1 MAFDGIITSA
11 MVAELNS
18 LIIDSR
24 VEKIYL
30 PNKNE
35 IILSLRKNRENLK
48 LLFSIDASNARF
60 HITNT
65 SKENP
70 AKPPQFCM
78 VLRKHLQ
85 GAKLLKIAQYG
96 LDRVIEF
103 VFENIDELGDISRK
117 SLYIELMGK
126 YSNIILVNNTKK
138 IIDSMRHVDSTM
150 SSIREVLPA
159 RDYILPTTLDRSTF
173 IGMDYDQFLATLQVA
188 MMTPTTKENDYAG
201 LISNQFIGFSRLF
214 VQNLLDFCNFE
225 NTFTNENTR
234 KMFTSISILLNNCNN
249 RLVKLINIG
258 KDYHIDL
265 NDYSTSSTLLSEFLD
280 KYYSEKE
287 NKNILHGYKQSLSR
301 EVLNQ
306 KSKYDKNLKRVNEII
321 TESKDMEKYKEYGEL
336 LSSNIYRM
344 QSGLKEIEVEN
355 FFDNNNPV
363 IIPLNESFSPSKNAQ
378 QYFKKYTKLK
388 NSLLHANAQ
397 KEDYENNLDYLE
409 NVLYQI
415 EECENVNDVEEIRK
429 EFIDEGYI
437 HSNPSKKKKAQEVSM
452 PHKYEMNGIE
462 ILVGKNNIQNEK
474 LTLKEAK
481 KTYTWLHTKNV
492 HGSHVIIKSDE
503 VPDDV
508 LLYAAELAVKHSQG
522 KNSSK
527 IEVDYTLVKNVRKLP
542 GGKPGK
548 VTYTNYKTI
557 VV

>member
-85 GAKLLKIAQYG
+85 GAKLLKISQYG

-126 YSNIILVNNTKK
+126 YSNIILINNAKK

-159 RDYILPTTLDRSTF
+159 RDYILPTTLDKSTF
-173 IGMDYDQFLATLQVA
+173 IGMDYDQFLAILQVA
-188 MMTPTTKENDYAG
+188 MMTPSTKENDHAG

-225 NTFTNENTR
+225 NTFSNENTR

-280 KYYSEKE
+280 KFYSEKE

-321 TESKDMEKYKEYGEL
+321 AESKDMEKYKEYGEL

-355 FFDNNNPV
+355 FFDNNNPIV
-363 IIPLNESFSPSKNAQ
+363 IPLNESFSPSKNAQ

-388 NSLLHANAQ
+388 NSLMHANVQ

-409 NVLYQI
+409 TILYQI

-429 EFIDEGYI
+429 ELIDEGYI
-437 HSNPSKKKKAQEVSM
+437 HSNPSKKKKVQEISM

-557 VV
+557 VI

>member
-11 MVAELNS
+11 MVAELDS
-18 LIIDSR
+18 IIVDSR

-65 SKENP
+65 LKENP

-117 SLYIELMGK
+117 SLYVELMGK

-173 IGMDYDQFLATLQVA
+173 IGMDYDHFLATLQVSL
-188 MMTPTTKENDYAG
+188 MTPTTKENDYAG
-201 LISNQFIGFSRLF
+201 LISNQFVGFSRLF

-280 KYYSEKE
+280 KFYNEKE

-321 TESKDMEKYKEYGEL
+321 AESKDMEKYKEYGEL

-355 FFDNNNPV
+355 FFDNNNPI

-388 NSLLHANAQ
+388 NSLMHANTQ
-397 KEDYENNLDYLE
+397 KEEYENNLDYLE
-409 NVLYQI
+409 NILYQI
-415 EECENVNDVEEIRK
+415 DECENVNDVEEIRK
-429 EFIDEGYI
+429 ELIDEGYI
-437 HSNPSKKKKAQEVSM
+437 HSSPSKKKKVQEVSL

-474 LTLKEAK
+474 LTLKESK

-508 LLYAAELAVKHSQG
+508 LLYAAGLAVKHSQG
-522 KNSSK
+522 KDSSK

-557 VV
+557 VI

>member
-258 KDYHIDL
+258 KDYHIDS

-429 EFIDEGYI
+429 ELIDEGYI

-508 LLYAAELAVKHSQG
+508 LLYAADLAVKHSQG

>member
-11 MVAELNS
+11 VISELNS

-70 AKPPQFCM
+70 VKPPQFCM

-159 RDYILPTTLDRSTF
+159 RDYILPTTLDKSTF

-201 LISNQFIGFSRLF
+201 LISNQFVGFSKLF
-214 VQNLLDFCNFE
+214 VQNLLENCNFE
-225 NTFTNENTR
+225 NIFTNENTR
-234 KMFTSISILLNNCNN
+234 KMFTTISILLNNCNN
-249 RLVKLINIG
+249 HLIKLINIG
-258 KDYHIDL
+258 KDYHLDL
-265 NDYSTSSTLLSEFLD
+265 NDYSTSSILLSEFLD
-280 KYYSEKE
+280 KFYSEKE

-321 TESKDMEKYKEYGEL
+321 AESKDMEKYKEYGEL

-355 FFDNNNPV
+355 FFDNNNPI

-388 NSLLHANAQ
+388 NSLTHATAQ

-409 NVLYQI
+409 NILYQI

-429 EFIDEGYI
+429 ELIDEGYL
-437 HSNPSKKKKAQEVSM
+437 HSTPSKKKKVQEISM

-474 LTLKEAK
+474 LTLKDSK

-503 VPDDV
+503 VPNDV

-557 VV
+557 II

>member
-85 GAKLLKIAQYG
+85 GAKLLKISQYG

-126 YSNIILVNNTKK
+126 YSNIILINNAKK

-159 RDYILPTTLDRSTF
+159 RDYILPTTLDKSTF
-173 IGMDYDQFLATLQVA
+173 IGMDYDQFLAILQVA
-188 MMTPTTKENDYAG
+188 MMTPSTKENDHAG

-225 NTFTNENTR
+225 NTFSNENTR

-280 KYYSEKE
+280 KFYSEKE

-321 TESKDMEKYKEYGEL
+321 AESKDMEKYKEYGEL

-355 FFDNNNPV
+355 FFDNNNPIV
-363 IIPLNESFSPSKNAQ
+363 IPLNESFSPSKNTQ

-388 NSLLHANAQ
+388 NSLMHANVQ

-409 NVLYQI
+409 TILYQI

-429 EFIDEGYI
+429 ELIDEGYI
-437 HSNPSKKKKAQEVSM
+437 HSNPSKKKKVQEISM

-557 VV
+557 VI

>member
-11 MVAELNS
+11 VISELNS

-70 AKPPQFCM
+70 VKPPQFCM

-159 RDYILPTTLDRSTF
+159 RDYILPTTLDKSTF

-201 LISNQFIGFSRLF
+201 LISNQFVGFSKLF
-214 VQNLLDFCNFE
+214 VQNLLENCNFE
-225 NTFTNENTR
+225 NIFTNENTR
-234 KMFTSISILLNNCNN
+234 KMFTTISILLNNCNN
-249 RLVKLINIG
+249 HLIKLINIG
-258 KDYHIDL
+258 KDYHLDL
-265 NDYSTSSTLLSEFLD
+265 NDYSTSSILLSEFLD
-280 KYYSEKE
+280 KFYSEKE

-321 TESKDMEKYKEYGEL
+321 AESKDMEKYREYGEI

-355 FFDNNNPV
+355 FFDNNNPI

-388 NSLLHANAQ
+388 NSLTHATAQ

-409 NVLYQI
+409 NILYQI

-429 EFIDEGYI
+429 ELIDEGYL
-437 HSNPSKKKKAQEVSM
+437 HSTPSKKKKVQEISM

-474 LTLKEAK
+474 LTLKDSK

-503 VPDDV
+503 VPNDV

-557 VV
+557 II

>member
-11 MVAELNS
+11 VISELNS

-70 AKPPQFCM
+70 VKPPQFCM

-159 RDYILPTTLDRSTF
+159 RDYILPTTLDKSTF

-201 LISNQFIGFSRLF
+201 LISNQFVGFSKLF
-214 VQNLLDFCNFE
+214 VQNLLEICNFE
-225 NTFTNENTR
+225 NIFTNENTR
-234 KMFTSISILLNNCNN
+234 KMFTTISILLNNCNN
-249 RLVKLINIG
+249 HLIKLINIG
-258 KDYHIDL
+258 KDYHLDL
-265 NDYSTSSTLLSEFLD
+265 NDYSTSSILLSEFLD
-280 KYYSEKE
+280 KFYSEKE

-321 TESKDMEKYKEYGEL
+321 AESKDMEKYREYGEI

-355 FFDNNNPV
+355 FFDNNNPI

-388 NSLLHANAQ
+388 NSLTHATAQ

-409 NVLYQI
+409 NILYQI

-429 EFIDEGYI
+429 ELIDEGYL
-437 HSNPSKKKKAQEVSM
+437 HSTPSKKKKVQEISM

-474 LTLKEAK
+474 LTLKDSK

-503 VPDDV
+503 VPNDV

-557 VV
+557 II

>member
-11 MVAELNS
+11 MVAELDS
-18 LIIDSR
+18 IIVDSR

-65 SKENP
+65 LKENP

-117 SLYIELMGK
+117 SLYVELMGK

-173 IGMDYDQFLATLQVA
+173 IGMDYDHFLATLQVSL
-188 MMTPTTKENDYAG
+188 MTPTTKENDYAG
-201 LISNQFIGFSRLF
+201 LISNQFVGFSRLF

-280 KYYSEKE
+280 KFYNEKE

-321 TESKDMEKYKEYGEL
+321 AESKDMEKYKEYGEL

-355 FFDNNNPV
+355 FFDNNNPI

-388 NSLLHANAQ
+388 NSLMHANTQ
-397 KEDYENNLDYLE
+397 KEEYENNLDYLE
-409 NVLYQI
+409 NILYQI
-415 EECENVNDVEEIRK
+415 DECENVNDVEEIRK
-429 EFIDEGYI
+429 ELIDEGYI
-437 HSNPSKKKKAQEVSM
+437 HSSPSKKIKVQEVSL

-474 LTLKEAK
+474 LTLKESK

-508 LLYAAELAVKHSQG
+508 LLYAAGLAVKHSQG
-522 KNSSK
+522 KDSSK

-557 VV
+557 VI

>member
-11 MVAELNS
+11 MIAELNS

-70 AKPPQFCM
+70 ARPPQFCM

-117 SLYIELMGK
+117 SLFVELMGK

-201 LISNQFIGFSRLF
+201 LISNQFVGFSKLF
-214 VQNLLDFCNFE
+214 VQNLLESCNFE
-225 NTFTNENTR
+225 NIFTNENTR
-234 KMFTSISILLNNCNN
+234 KMYTSISILLNNCNN

-258 KDYHIDL
+258 KDYHVDL
-265 NDYSTSSTLLSEFLD
+265 NDYSTSSSLLSEFLD
-280 KYYSEKE
+280 EFYSEKE

-321 TESKDMEKYKEYGEL
+321 SESKDMEKYKEYGEL

-355 FFDNNNPV
+355 FFDNNNPIV
-363 IIPLNESFSPSKNAQ
+363 IPLNESFSPSKNAQ

-388 NSLLHANAQ
+388 NSLMHATTQ
-397 KEDYENNLDYLE
+397 KEYYENNLDYLE
-409 NVLYQI
+409 NILYQI

-429 EFIDEGYI
+429 ELIEEGYI
-437 HSNPSKKKKAQEVSM
+437 HSSSSKKKKVQEVSI
-452 PHKYEMNGIE
+452 PYKYEMNGIE

-474 LTLKEAK
+474 LTLKESK

-503 VPDDV
+503 VPDEV
-508 LLYAAELAVKHSQG
+508 LLYAAQLAVKHSQG

-548 VTYTNYKTI
+548 VIYTNYKTI
-557 VV
+557 VI

>member
-85 GAKLLKIAQYG
+85 GAKLLKISQYG

-126 YSNIILVNNTKK
+126 YSNIILINNAKK

-159 RDYILPTTLDRSTF
+159 RDYILPTTLDKSTF

-188 MMTPTTKENDYAG
+188 MMTPSTKENDHAG

-225 NTFTNENTR
+225 NTFSNENTR

-280 KYYSEKE
+280 KFYSEKE

-321 TESKDMEKYKEYGEL
+321 AESKDMEKYKEYGEL

-355 FFDNNNPV
+355 FFDNNNPIV
-363 IIPLNESFSPSKNAQ
+363 IPLNESFSPSKNTQ

-388 NSLLHANAQ
+388 NSLMHANVQ

-409 NVLYQI
+409 TILYQI

-429 EFIDEGYI
+429 ELIDEGYI
-437 HSNPSKKKKAQEVSM
+437 HSNPSKKKKVQEISM

-557 VV
+557 VI

>member
-429 EFIDEGYI
+429 ELIDEGYI